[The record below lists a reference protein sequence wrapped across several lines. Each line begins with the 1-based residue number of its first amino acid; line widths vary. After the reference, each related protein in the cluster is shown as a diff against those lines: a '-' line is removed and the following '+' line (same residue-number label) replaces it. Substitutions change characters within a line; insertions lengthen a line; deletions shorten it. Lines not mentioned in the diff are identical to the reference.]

1 MANNSLRYSV
11 TQYGSFAVE
20 TIIDTKTE
28 EVFIGRPALE
38 KIAGWRP
45 DSGREKLAS
54 KSLKTFAGNAL
65 AVGKKV
71 TGIDSL
77 GRQNTI
83 IVIPFQSALTALY
96 WELKNDNPN
105 VERLLLAGFAD
116 SFTSQAF
123 EQAGL
128 EYSLEKRKELLAFYL
143 TDYHELFDWIRDT
156 YVELYGV
163 KPPHSVYQAINKAIN
178 LHLFGKV
185 HFSANRKK
193 NATNREIRDIENCQ
207 MFVMRKIN
215 QANLKGDP
223 LNIVPD
229 LVRQF

>member
-11 TQYGSFAVE
+11 TRYGTFEVE

-38 KIAGWRP
+38 KMLGWESKR
-45 DSGREKLAS
+45 GYEKLKA
-54 KSLKTFAGNAL
+54 KKLKAFNGGRL
-65 AVGKKV
+65 VGTKNLKAPDT
-71 TGIDSL
+71 TGRI
-77 GRQNTI
+77 QE
-83 IVIPFQSALTALY
+83 IVVLTLSDALTVIY
-96 WELKNDNPN
+96 WELQNKSP
-105 VERLLLAGFAD
+105 EAQRLLLAGFAD

-163 KPPHSVYQAINKAIN
+163 KPPHSVYQAINKA
-178 LHLFGKV
+178 
-185 HFSANRKK
+185 
-193 NATNREIRDIENCQ
+193 TNREIRDIENCQ
-207 MFVMRKIN
+207 RYVMRKIK
-215 QANLKGDP
+215 QKGLKGDP
-223 LNIVPD
+223 VVIVPE